1 VTRSADRPQA
11 AGQKLQVKGGDVL
24 LYWLLYQKLFPY
36 YRLFRIFRYLTFRTV
51 FASLTALLIGLLIGP
66 YVIEKLR
73 EFQIGQ
79 YIREEGPLSH
89 QKKSGT
95 PTMGGVL
102 ICISVLVPT
111 LLWADLSNPYVG
123 LVMLSTLAFGAI
135 GFADDY
141 IKVVHRRNKG
151 LTARAKLGLQFVAS
165 AGVAIALVV
174 METRGGYS
182 TRLMVPFAKRFR
194 PDLVWEWMGHIPH
207 MHWLVFVPFVI
218 FVMIVISGASNAVNL
233 TDGLDGL
240 AIGCTIIA
248 AGALTVL
255 TYVSGHVVFSD
266 YLELQ
271 RMPMVSE
278 LTVFCGSMVGASIGF
293 LWYNAH
299 PAEVFMG
306 DVGSLALGGAIGTV
320 AVVIKQELLLPFIGG
335 VFILEALSVMLQV
348 GSYKLRNGKRIFKMA
363 PLHHHFELM
372 GWSES
377 KVIARF
383 WILALVFALF
393 ALTTLKLR

>member
-1 VTRSADRPQA
+1 
-11 AGQKLQVKGGDVL
+11 LF
-24 LYWLLYQKLFPY
+24 YWLLYEKLFPFFHP
-36 YRLFRIFRYLTFRTV
+36 FRIFRYLTFRTA
-51 FASLTALLIGLLIGP
+51 FAFLTALLIALFIGP
-66 YVIEKLR
+66 YVIQKLR

-79 YIREEGPLSH
+79 FIREDGPQSH
-89 QKKSGT
+89 LKKSGT

-102 ICISVLVPT
+102 ICIAILLPT
-111 LLWADLSNPYVG
+111 ILWSDPSDPFVW
-123 LVMLSTLAFGAI
+123 VTVFSTLAFGAI
-135 GFADDY
+135 GFTDDY
-141 IKVVHRRNKG
+141 IKVVQRRSLG
-151 LTARAKLGLQFVAS
+151 LTARAKLLWQGL
-165 AGVAIALVV
+165 AGVLVGASLVV
-174 METRGGYS
+174 LDQFKYFS
-182 TRLMVPFAKRFR
+182 TRLSVPFIKSLR
-194 PDLVWEWMGHIPH
+194 PDMLWHAWPSTVPH
-207 MHWLVFVPFVI
+207 LALFALVPFVLW
-218 FVMIVISGASNAVNL
+218 VVLVLVGSSNAVNL

-255 TYVSGHVVFSD
+255 TYVSGNVVFAD

-271 RMPMVSE
+271 HMPKVAE

-299 PAEVFMG
+299 PAEIFMG

-320 AVVIKQELLLPFIGG
+320 AIIIRQELLLPFIGG
-335 VFILEALSVMLQV
+335 IFILEALSVILQV

-363 PLHHHFELM
+363 PLHHHFEQL

-383 WILALVFALF
+383 WIGALVFALF